1 MKMHYLEIIS
11 IDVEAVCRAYEAAHG
26 VTFGEPD
33 ALLGGARTITL
44 ADGSMVGVRAPLRKS
59 ELPITRPYWLVDDIE
74 EALAAVT
81 ALDVEVALS
90 TVEIPGK
97 GKLAVY
103 IDGGVEIGLWQ
114 L

>member
-11 IDVEAVCRAYEAAHG
+11 IDVEAVCRAYEATHG
-26 VTFGEPD
+26 VTFSEPD
-33 ALLGGARTITL
+33 AMLGGARTITL

-81 ALDVEVALS
+81 VLDVEVALS